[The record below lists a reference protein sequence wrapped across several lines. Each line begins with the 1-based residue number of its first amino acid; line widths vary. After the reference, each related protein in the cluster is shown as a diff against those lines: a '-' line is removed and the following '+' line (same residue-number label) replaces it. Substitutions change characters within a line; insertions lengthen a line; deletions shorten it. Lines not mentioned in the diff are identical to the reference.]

1 MISLNQI
8 RLLEQRVESILQLVE
23 RLKNEKSVLEK
34 ENADLKSDSKRLY
47 KKCADLEEAEGK
59 IEEGILS
66 VLNRLNDMEDA
77 IQNASSDKEPVPPS
91 QPVKTETPADER
103 NAAVSAAEN
112 TPEQTT
118 SIPQAAMPEENLQA
132 APNAQLDIF

>member
-34 ENADLKSDSKRLY
+34 ENADLKSDSQRLY

-91 QPVKTETPADER
+91 QPVKAEAPTDER
-103 NAAVSAAEN
+103 NTASSAAEN
-112 TPEQTT
+112 MHEQTST
-118 SIPQAAMPEENLQA
+118 PQAAMPEENLQA